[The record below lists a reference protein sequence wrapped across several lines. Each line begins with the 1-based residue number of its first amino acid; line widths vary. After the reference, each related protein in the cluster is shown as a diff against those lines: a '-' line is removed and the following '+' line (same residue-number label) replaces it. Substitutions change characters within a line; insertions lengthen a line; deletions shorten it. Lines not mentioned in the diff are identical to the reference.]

1 MAMKFFKRSATVLL
15 GLLLVSC
22 SQTNNQQDDKWAEN
36 AVKVASTQLKL
47 LVEKSDENMDKKRD
61 SEGNLPQFNAATKS
75 GAKLLP
81 RSIGKNGKVRFE
93 NPFDWTSG
101 FFPGSLWLQYELTGD
116 DFFKASATKYTSLL
130 EEVAN
135 YTGTHDLGFM
145 MFCSYGNQLRLAH
158 TGEVTSL
165 LVSTADNL
173 CSRFDPTIKA
183 IRSWDF
189 GQWNFPVII
198 DNMMNL
204 ELLFWA
210 SEFTNDPK
218 YREIAIEHANTT
230 LKHHFRDDMSSY
242 HVISYNDDGTVES
255 KGTFQGYADDSDW
268 ARGQGWALYGYVVMY
283 RFTQDPVY
291 LKAAQDIAELIM
303 NEETMPEDQI
313 PYWDFDADDIPNAPR
328 DVSAAAL
335 ISSALFELSTMVED
349 GQVYFNQAEV
359 MLKNLSKAPYL
370 AEEGTNEGFI
380 LKHATGHLPANSEI
394 DTPLNYADYYYLE
407 ALVRYLELSG
417 VKIPLHVAN

>member
-1 MAMKFFKRSATVLL
+1 MTMKLFTRSAAVLL
-15 GLLLVSC
+15 AIFMVSC
-22 SQTNNQQDDKWAEN
+22 SNSNKEGQNENWAKN
-36 AVKVASTQLKL
+36 AVEIADAQLKV
-47 LVEKSDENMDKKRD
+47 LVQKSDENMDQKRD
-61 SEGNLPQFNAATKS
+61 SEGNLPTVNAESKS

-101 FFPGSLWLQYELTGD
+101 FFPGTLWYQYELTGD
-116 DFFKASATKYTSLL
+116 EFFKEKAKEYTALL
-130 EEVAN
+130 KEVSN
-135 YTGTHDLGFM
+135 YPGTHDLGFM
-145 MFCSYGNQLRLAH
+145 MFCSYGNQLRLTHDA
-158 TGEVTSL
+158 ESAPL
-165 LVSTADNL
+165 MVSTADNL
-173 CSRFDPTIKA
+173 ISRFDPTIKA

-189 GQWNFPVII
+189 GKWNFPVII

-210 SEFTNDPK
+210 SEYTNDPK
-218 YREIAIEHANTT
+218 YREVAIEHANTT

-242 HVISYNDDGTVES
+242 HVISYNNDGTVEI

-268 ARGQGWALYGYVVMY
+268 ARGQGWALYGYTVMY

-291 LKAAQDIAELIM
+291 LKAAQDIAHLIM
-303 NEETMPEDQI
+303 TEETMPDDQI

-349 GQVYFNQAEV
+349 GQNYFNQAEV
-359 MLKNLSKAPYL
+359 MLKNLSKEPYL
-370 AEEGTNEGFI
+370 ANGDNEGFI

-394 DTPLNYADYYYLE
+394 DTPLNYADYYYVE
-407 ALVRYLELSG
+407 ALKRYFDLTG
-417 VKIPLHVAN
+417 VKYPLNANK